1 MLKNVP
7 NVLSPELLKVLAEM
21 GHNDVIVLGDGNFPG
36 AGLAKAGGAQLIRA
50 DGIGATALLD
60 AILTMIPADTYV
72 ETPIVLM
79 KREPQDAALDIP
91 IWKEFETVVE
101 KRDPRGKKA
110 IGFIDRFRFYDETK
124 TAYAVIQSGEEAVY
138 ACVMIRKGVIK
149 KA

>member
-7 NVLSPELLKVLAEM
+7 GVLSPELLKVLAEM

-36 AGLAKAGGAQLIRA
+36 AGLAKSGGAQLIRA

-91 IWKEFETVVE
+91 IWKEFEAVVE
-101 KRDPRGKKA
+101 KHDPRGKKA
-110 IGFIDRFRFYDETK
+110 IGFIDRFRFYEEAKKSYCIVQT
-124 TAYAVIQSGEEAVY
+124 GEEAIY
-138 ACVMIRKGVIK
+138 ANVMIQKGVIK
-149 KA
+149 